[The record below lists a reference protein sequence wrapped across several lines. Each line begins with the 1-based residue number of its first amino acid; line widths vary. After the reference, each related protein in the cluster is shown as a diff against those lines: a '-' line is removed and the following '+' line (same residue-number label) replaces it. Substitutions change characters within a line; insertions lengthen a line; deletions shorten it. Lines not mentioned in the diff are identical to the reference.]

1 MKAGGERGQSATET
15 MIMMSFLFLMIFAI
29 VHMAMLASTK
39 FMVNYAAF
47 AAARAAVVAGS
58 ERLAAIQVTDNLRW
72 WRNPLLNLPNVRRT
86 TRTIAG
92 VRRPGVEVTARVPFG
107 LPIFNSVPTGGIR
120 VVGFAPVAVQP
131 GVPIRG
137 DNR

>member
-1 MKAGGERGQSATET
+1 
-15 MIMMSFLFLMIFAI
+15 MIFGI

-47 AAARAAVVAGS
+47 AAARAAVVRGS
-58 ERLAAIQVTDNLRW
+58 ENLAAIQVTDNLRW
-72 WRNPLLNLPNVRRT
+72 WRNPLLNLPIVRRT

-92 VRRPGVEVTARVPFG
+92 ARRQGVEVSTRVPFG
-107 LPIFNSVPTGGIR
+107 LPIFNDIPAGGIR

-131 GVPIRG
+131 AVPERG